1 MFARCLALLTA
12 TGVALTAGAAP
23 AAAAARYDPAA
34 KTGVVTGQDLRAA
47 FGWSKPELA
56 SRAHGIVFDHDFWT
70 DDTYAVDCGQG
81 EFPVV
86 HHREFGRYELTDVLV
101 RDARRGA
108 PIGYGGR
115 LTGFRITGARAGIS
129 GTSPAPAPGQP
140 CPEDRGTTIGHARLV
155 STATGWSLTIRS
167 GDDSRVLTGGA

>member
-12 TGVALTAGAAP
+12 TGVALTATGFALTAGAAP

-70 DDTYAVDCGQG
+70 DDTYSATCGTRT
-81 EFPVV
+81 FPVV
-86 HHREFGRYELTDVLV
+86 HHRDFGRFELTDEVT
-101 RDARRGA
+101 RD
-108 PIGYGGR
+108 GYGGVR
-115 LTGFRITGARAGIS
+115 FRITGPHSGIS
-129 GTSPAPAPGQP
+129 GTSVPPQPGQP
-140 CPEDRGTTIGHARLV
+140 CPEDETATIDRVALL
-155 STATGWSLTIRS
+155 SSATGWTLSATS
-167 GDDSRVLTGGA
+167 GDDRRELLRNR